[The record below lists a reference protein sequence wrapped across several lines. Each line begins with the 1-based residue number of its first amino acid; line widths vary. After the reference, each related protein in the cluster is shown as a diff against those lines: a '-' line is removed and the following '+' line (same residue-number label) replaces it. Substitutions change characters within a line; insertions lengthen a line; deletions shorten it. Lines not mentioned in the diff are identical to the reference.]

1 MAIELIDLGTVTQD
15 GADGDLARE
24 AFIKVNANF
33 TELDLATVTQAEA
46 EAGVSTTKR
55 AWTAQRVA
63 QAVRGGILTG
73 LSLAVGG
80 AITATDTV
88 ISSLGKLQKQ
98 ITDAA
103 TNLASNVRNTALT
116 GYVVGTNT
124 VLAAT
129 DTILTAFGKAQAQ
142 INSLGS
148 SKLDVGATAVAAS
161 TLTGLTASVG
171 ELNYTDGV
179 TSNIQ
184 TQLNT
189 KAPLAS
195 PPLTGV
201 PTAPTAAVNTNTTQ
215 LATTAFVNA
224 EIANDAPTKTGG
236 GASGTWGVSV
246 TGNAATAT
254 KLATG
259 RTLATTGDVTW
270 TSPAFD
276 GSANVTAAATL
287 ANSGVT
293 AGTYPKVT
301 VDAKGRV
308 TTGSALVAAD
318 IPALDASKITTGTL
332 NSARLDATLTA
343 LAGVT
348 TAADKLIYATGA
360 DTFATATLTSLA
372 RNLLDDTTQLEM
384 QSTLG
389 LVKQTNV
396 DDLTPGRMVLTES
409 VRRRVSGG
417 VSAAHRDRL
426 ILLHP
431 LYQSTYLPYSS
442 VDGKFTATRG
452 SADASLNQTIAEV
465 VSSSAYNTH
474 VTSLYDLGGN
484 PAGPWQVVS
493 CTYQDVKYA
502 ALIVPYHVSG
512 YSKGI
517 FFEGRAVSDD
527 ANQLLCIEYYARDTS
542 TVLNSEVYD
551 SIAPLSVQK
560 TLLVG
565 GETVYRTGNILGTVS
580 QSSGVPTGAIIERG
594 SNANGNYV
602 RYADGTQICTAAWT
616 MDSATSFG
624 TGTATDPYRTSV
636 KTINWAAAF
645 SIAPVASAI
654 PTRTGTGLARIG
666 YVSGESISTTQL
678 VNFQVIAVTND
689 VAPTVYIQ
697 AIGRWF

>member
-1 MAIELIDLGTVTQD
+1 VAIELIDLGTVAQD

-88 ISSLGKLQKQ
+88 LSSLGKLQKQ

-116 GYVVGTNT
+116 GYAVGANAA
-124 VLAAT
+124 LAAT
-129 DTILTAFGKAQAQ
+129 DTVLAAFGKVQAQ
-142 INSLGS
+142 INSLSS

-224 EIANDAPTKTGG
+224 EIANDAPTKTGD

-254 KLATG
+254 ALQTA
-259 RTLATTGDVTW
+259 RTINGVSFNGTANITVADTTKQ
-270 TSPAFD
+270 P
-276 GSANVTAAATL
+276 
-287 ANSGVT
+287 
-293 AGTYPKVT
+293 
-301 VDAKGRV
+301 
-308 TTGSALVAAD
+308 
-318 IPALDASKITTGTL
+318 
-332 NSARLDATLTA
+332 LDATLTA

-348 TAADKLIYATGA
+348 TSADKIIYATGA
-360 DTFATATLTSLA
+360 DTFATATLTAQA
-372 RNLLDDTTQLEM
+372 RALLDDVDQAA
-384 QSTLG
+384 QRGTLG
-389 LVKQTNV
+389 L
-396 DDLTPGRMVLTES
+396 G
-409 VRRRVSGG
+409 
-417 VSAAHRDRL
+417 SAATR
-426 ILLHP
+426 
-431 LYQSTYLPYSS
+431 
-442 VDGKFTATRG
+442 TALGTTG
-452 SADASLNQTIAEV
+452 
-465 VSSSAYNTH
+465 
-474 VTSLYDLGGN
+474 SLY
-484 PAGPWQVVS
+484 S
-493 CTYQDVKYA
+493 
-502 ALIVPYHVSG
+502 
-512 YSKGI
+512 
-517 FFEGRAVSDD
+517 
-527 ANQLLCIEYYARDTS
+527 RDS
-542 TVLNSEVYD
+542 
-551 SIAPLSVQK
+551 
-560 TLLVG
+560 
-565 GETVYRTGNILGTVS
+565 ILGTVS

-594 SNANGNYV
+594 SNANGEYV
-602 RYADGTQICTAAWT
+602 RYADGTQICTHALAGGTTVTSSYTLQGITIYRQRVMWTFPAAFIAT
-616 MDSATSFG
+616 PVVGYAQGQNVDDTFQAGKYRTNSATAATFDSTSF
-624 TGTATDPYRTSV
+624 TSF
-636 KTINWAAAF
+636 TSF
-645 SIAPVASAI
+645 SNLPGVVSA
-654 PTRTGTGLARIG
+654 
-666 YVSGESISTTQL
+666 V
-678 VNFQVIAVTND
+678 
-689 VAPTVYIQ
+689 
-697 AIGRWF
+697 GRWF